1 MAAASAGARRCRPR
15 PCGGGGRGHHG
26 GGVLQE
32 AATAAAGVEGERLV
46 LPPRPAADN
55 GGEILGMA

>member
-1 MAAASAGARRCRPR
+1 MTRGEAVDGRQ
-15 PCGGGGRGHHG
+15 GGGEGGRGHHG